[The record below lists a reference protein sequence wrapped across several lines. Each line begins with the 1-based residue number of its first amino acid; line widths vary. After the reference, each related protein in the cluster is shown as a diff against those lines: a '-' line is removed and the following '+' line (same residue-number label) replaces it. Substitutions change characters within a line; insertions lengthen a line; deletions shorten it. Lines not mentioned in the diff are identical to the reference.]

1 MRRPPQ
7 VAGLVV
13 GLACAVAAAAAGQ
26 GSDTLRL
33 GLADALARAGARH
46 PAVVQAAAERRARG
60 ADVLAGA
67 AAFTPRIDAQLGV
80 MRSDDPVA
88 VFGGRL
94 RQARFREADF
104 ALDALNRP
112 LPLTDF
118 STTLSIQQPLIQPE
132 ALMARR
138 AGVAAVRAAG
148 LEESRTAQAA
158 AFETI
163 RAYFA
168 ARFAEER
175 IGVLE
180 EALAVA
186 GRVLT
191 QVQSLRRNGTVTVV
205 DEQLARARVS
215 ELESGLAAAEAGR
228 VAAADLLLVLLG
240 EPAGR
245 PLLLLDALTPPPP
258 GADTLAGVGR
268 DDVAALEAAVAAAD
282 ANVARA
288 KGSWIPSAT
297 AFGSLD
303 WHSGAAGLARG
314 PRHWTAGVLLRWTPL
329 RGLADLGQLRRAEA
343 ERDGV
348 RARLVDLRRRA
359 DAEARVARAERA
371 AALTSVGAAD
381 AALAGAAQSARVA
394 GVRYA
399 EGVATINE
407 LLAVRAAESS
417 QRLARLQALYQT
429 RVADAALLLSLG
441 RLPQ

>member
-1 MRRPPQ
+1 MRYPPPI
-7 VAGLVV
+7 AALVV
-13 GLACAVAAAAAGQ
+13 GLLCAVTVPAAGQ
-26 GSDTLRL
+26 GADTLRV
-33 GLADALARAGARH
+33 GLADALALARERH
-46 PAVVQAAAERRARG
+46 PAVVQAVAERRARD

-67 AAFTPRIDAQLGV
+67 AAFTPRIDAQLGLV
-80 MRSDDPVA
+80 RSDDPVA

-94 RQARFREADF
+94 RQARFGEADF

-118 STTLSIQQPLIQPE
+118 STTLSIQQPLFQPE
-132 ALMARR
+132 ALLARR
-138 AGVAAVRAAG
+138 AGVAAARAAALG
-148 LEESRTAQAA
+148 ESRTGQAA

-163 RAYFA
+163 RGYFG

-175 IGVLE
+175 IGVLQ
-180 EALAVA
+180 EALSVA
-186 GRVLT
+186 NRVLT

-228 VAAADLLLVLLG
+228 VAAADLLLALLG
-240 EPAGR
+240 EPSGR
-245 PLLLLDALTPPPP
+245 PLLLIDALTLPAP
-258 GADTLAGVGR
+258 GADTLVATGR

-288 KGSWIPSAT
+288 KGSWIPSAG
-297 AFGSLD
+297 AFGTLD
-303 WHSGAAGLARG
+303 WHSGGAGIARG
-314 PRHWTAGVLLRWTPL
+314 PRHWTAGLMIRWTPF
-329 RGLADLGQLRRAEA
+329 RGLADLGQMRRAEA
-343 ERDGV
+343 EREGM
-348 RARLVDLRRRA
+348 RARLADLRRRA
-359 DAEARVARAERA
+359 DAETRLARAERA
-371 AALTSVGAAD
+371 AALTSVEAAD

-399 EGVATINE
+399 EGVATISE
-407 LLAVRAAESS
+407 LLAVRSAESA
-417 QRLARLQALYQT
+417 QRLARLHALYQT

>member
-1 MRRPPQ
+1 MRHPPQ
-7 VAGLVV
+7 IAGLVV
-13 GLACAVAAAAAGQ
+13 GLACAVTVAAAGQ
-26 GSDTLRL
+26 GTDTLRL

-46 PAVVQAAAERRARG
+46 PAVVQAAAEHRARA

-67 AAFTPRIDAQLGV
+67 AAFMPRVDAQLGV
-80 MRSDDPVA
+80 IRSDDPVA

-94 RQARFREADF
+94 RQARFGEADF

-118 STTLSIQQPLIQPE
+118 STTLSIQQPLFQPE

-138 AGVAAVRAAG
+138 AGVAAARAAALG
-148 LEESRTAQAA
+148 ESRTAQAA

-180 EALAVA
+180 EALEVA

-215 ELESGLAAAEAGR
+215 ELESGLAGAEAGR
-228 VAAADLLLVLLG
+228 VAAADLLLAVLG

-245 PLLLLDALTPPPP
+245 PLVLSDALTPPAP
-258 GADTLAGVGR
+258 GADTLAPAGR
-268 DDVAALEAAVAAAD
+268 DDVAALEAAVAAAE

-288 KGSWIPSAT
+288 KGSWIPSAG
-297 AFGSLD
+297 AFGTLD
-303 WHSGAAGLARG
+303 WHSGAAGAARG
-314 PRHWTAGVLLRWTPL
+314 PRHWTAGLMIRWTPF

-343 ERDGV
+343 ERDGA
-348 RARLVDLRRRA
+348 RARLADLRRRA
-359 DAEARVARAERA
+359 EAETRLARAERA
-371 AALTSVGAAD
+371 AALTSVEAAD
-381 AALAGAAQSARVA
+381 AALAGAAQTARVA

-399 EGVATINE
+399 EGVATISE
-407 LLAVRAAESS
+407 LLAVRAAESA
-417 QRLARLQALYQT
+417 QRLARLHALYQM